1 MKLILILKLYSIIIV
16 ICYQVIGLNNN
27 TTTTTTQSLFLSHS
41 IPFTSY
47 IIYDLSGIPG
57 QGYYM
62 TVYIGK
68 PSQKIQLLVDTGS
81 SNLAIAGR
89 NLTNVD
95 NWFKSTKSSTLRCSD
110 HLIQHVRYLKGYWTG
125 VYCQD
130 EFDFTNKQDTTII
143 NQYSINT
150 TNQIQLSFSLIF
162 NSTKIFLSHIYNH
175 STWYGIIGLG
185 FTTLY
190 IKPKL
195 INIYH
200 HHHYQK
206 NLLINWKNQLINQL
220 FDYHHHNNNQFTYI
234 DQLNSIWNIHKQFG
248 LLLCGT
254 TLFND
259 PDMNSRKM
267 SGKLIIGRTD
277 LNLLWPSTYITNN
290 MSSSKIPS
298 FNPSTVYY
306 TPIRK
311 AWYYEIILTDLL
323 IDQYSLVDNCKELN
337 LYKTIIDSGTT
348 NIYLPIKIFQQLIH
362 YILIKYINQKSI
374 FNHIKNKKLFWYGK
388 NAYCLPKI
396 INHEKSINLFYQSFP
411 MIEFQL
417 ISSYNT
423 LNQVISLLLS
433 PQQYVRY
440 LGRINRNNQSRD
452 CFAFAIQP
460 THKNTILGSVF
471 LEAYYTIFDQE
482 NMQIGFTN
490 SPCNSYTNNPNIPLS
505 KVNGL
510 KQWNETFKYISSR
523 RTYQDNINID
533 HLSSPLDCAVYRPTK
548 SVQLAYFKELHSRI
562 FWLSTI
568 VHFFLIPLYILLK
581 IKYIH

>member
-1 MKLILILKLYSIIIV
+1 MNLILQINK
-16 ICYQVIGLNNN
+16 
-27 TTTTTTQSLFLSHS
+27 
-41 IPFTSY
+41 
-47 IIYDLSGIPG
+47 
-57 QGYYM
+57 
-62 TVYIGK
+62 VY
-68 PSQKIQLLVDTGS
+68 
-81 SNLAIAGR
+81 
-89 NLTNVD
+89 
-95 NWFKSTKSSTLRCSD
+95 
-110 HLIQHVRYLKGYWTG
+110 
-125 VYCQD
+125 
-130 EFDFTNKQDTTII
+130 TTII